1 LERGSR
7 GGQQPASANTRKR
20 ASVSLNKAGSLEI
33 EDVAGLSKHCE
44 TGGRNGLFQEQA
56 RLDAGVVFV
65 AGDGSSTSG
74 VSGVQPTSK
83 RRSITF
89 EF

>member
-1 LERGSR
+1 
-7 GGQQPASANTRKR
+7 
-20 ASVSLNKAGSLEI
+20 LNKAGSLEI
-33 EDVAGLSKHCE
+33 EDVAGLGKHRE
-44 TGGRNGLFQEQA
+44 AGGRNGLFQEQA

-65 AGDGSSTSG
+65 DGDGSSTSG

-83 RRSITF
+83 RQSITS